1 MKNFFKGRLF
11 KAITVV
17 VVIFLAGMI
26 IAASTHSTTGASSF
40 LGMIISPFQK
50 IAGNIGSSV
59 STFFEDIA
67 SAGEKSQQ
75 IEQLEKEIAQL
86 ESELVDYES
95 LKIQL
100 SLYQSYL
107 NIKEENPDYVFAFA
121 EVVGLDSANA
131 YGSFMIN
138 KGSIHGISVNDPV
151 VSDNYLVGIVC
162 RVEPTYCVVK
172 TILDPSVNVA
182 CYDIKTREYGYT
194 QGEASLYADGCLR
207 LSDLSSD
214 TAVSIGS
221 IICTS
226 GLGGMYPRDL
236 IIGKIT
242 SIERP
247 EFDEGMTAVV
257 EQSVDVSSIKEVF
270 VITEF
275 SGKASGD
282 AE

>member
-11 KAITVV
+11 KTITVV
-17 VVIFLAGMI
+17 VVIFLVGMI

-59 STFFEDIA
+59 SEFFGNIA
-67 SAGEKSQQ
+67 SAGEKSEQ
-75 IEQLEKEIAQL
+75 IKQLEDKIAQL
-86 ESELVDYES
+86 ESQLVDYES
-95 LKIQL
+95 LKIEV
-100 SLYQSYL
+100 SLYESYL
-107 NIKEENPDYVFAFA
+107 NIKQEHPDYVFALA

-138 KGSIHGISVNDPV
+138 KGSLHGVSVNDPV
-151 VSDNYLVGIVC
+151 VSDNYLVGVVC

-194 QGEASLYADGCLR
+194 QGEASLYPDGCLR

-221 IICTS
+221 IVCTS
-226 GLGGMYPRDL
+226 GLGGTYPRDL

-242 SIERP
+242 TLEKP
-247 EFDEGMTAVV
+247 EFGEGMTAVI
-257 EQSVDVSSIKEVF
+257 EQSVDASSLKEVF

-275 SGKASGD
+275 SGKA
-282 AE
+282 

>member
-1 MKNFFKGRLF
+1 MKKFFKGRLF

-17 VVIFLAGMI
+17 VVIFLVGMI
-26 IAASTHSTTGASSF
+26 IAASTHSTTGTSSF
-40 LGMIISPFQK
+40 MGMIISPFQK
-50 IAGNIGSSV
+50 LAGNIGSSV
-59 STFFEDIA
+59 GEFFENIA
-67 SAGEKSQQ
+67 TAGEKSDK
-75 IEQLEKEIAQL
+75 IAELEDEIARL

-95 LKIQL
+95 LKIKV
-100 SLYQSYL
+100 SLYESYL
-107 NIKEENPDYVFAFA
+107 KIKEENPDYVFAFA

-151 VSDNYLVGIVC
+151 VSDNYLVGVVY

-194 QGEASLYADGCLR
+194 QGEASLYPDGCLR
-207 LSDLSSD
+207 LSDLSSE

-221 IICTS
+221 TICTS

-236 IIGKIT
+236 IIGKVT
-242 SIERP
+242 ALEKP
-247 EFDEGMTAVV
+247 EFNEGMTAVI
-257 EQSVDVSSIKEVF
+257 EQSVDVSSLKEVF

-275 SGKASGD
+275 SGKA
-282 AE
+282 

>member
-1 MKNFFKGRLF
+1 MKNFFRGRLF
-11 KAITVV
+11 KAITAVV
-17 VVIFLAGMI
+17 VVFLVGMI
-26 IAASTHSTTGASSF
+26 IAASTHATTGASSF
-40 LGMIISPFQK
+40 VGMIISPFQK

-59 STFFEDIA
+59 SEFFGNIA
-67 SAGEKSQQ
+67 TAGEKSQQ
-75 IEQLEKEIAQL
+75 IEQLEEEIARL

-95 LKIQL
+95 LKIKV
-100 SLYQSYL
+100 SLYESYL
-107 NIKEENPDYVFAFA
+107 KIKEENPDYVFAFA

-138 KGSIHGISVNDPV
+138 KGSLHGIGVNDPV
-151 VSDNYLVGIVC
+151 VADNYLVGIVC

-194 QGEASLYADGCLR
+194 QGEASLYRDGCLR
-207 LSDLSSD
+207 LSDLSSE

-236 IIGKIT
+236 IIGEVTALEK
-242 SIERP
+242 P
-247 EFDEGMTAVV
+247 EFNEGMTAVIK
-257 EQSVDVSSIKEVF
+257 QSVDASSIKEVF

-275 SGKASGD
+275 SGKA
-282 AE
+282 